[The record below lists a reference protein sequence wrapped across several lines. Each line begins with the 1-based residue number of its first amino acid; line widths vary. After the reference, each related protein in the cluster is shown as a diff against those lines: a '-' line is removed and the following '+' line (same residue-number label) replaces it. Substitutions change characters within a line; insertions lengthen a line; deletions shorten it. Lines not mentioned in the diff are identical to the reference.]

1 MRFIGRSSLAWAGR
15 LASVLVGIS
24 LWMPLVHAQPTN
36 ATPATLPEAT
46 SNARP
51 GVAFQVGTA
60 FTVAEGYWLTA
71 LHVVDGKE
79 LVLLGPKP
87 QGLEQM
93 ALPELLGPL
102 VQRQQE
108 LARPGRQ
115 EPPLAQQLLA

>member
-1 MRFIGRSSLAWAGR
+1 VQQEPPA
-15 LASVLVGIS
+15 LVRQG
-24 LWMPLVHAQPTN
+24 LLTLVQPERQE
-36 ATPATLPEAT
+36 PGQLVLPE
-46 SNARP
+46 
-51 GVAFQVGTA
+51 
-60 FTVAEGYWLTA
+60 
-71 LHVVDGKE
+71 
-79 LVLLGPKP
+79 PKP